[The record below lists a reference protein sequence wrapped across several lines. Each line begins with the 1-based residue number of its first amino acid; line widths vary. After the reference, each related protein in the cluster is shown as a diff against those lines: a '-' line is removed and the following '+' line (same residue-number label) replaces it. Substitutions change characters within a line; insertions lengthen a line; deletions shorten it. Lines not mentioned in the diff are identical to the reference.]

1 VGAEQ
6 LRTLKDG
13 RTMGPS
19 ESDRLRLFETARRSW
34 GDEAAATLMDL
45 LPPLDWSQVATKQD
59 LAELRSDLRAEI
71 ADLRGELHREIG
83 SVRAEIAGLRA
94 DLTGEIT
101 GVRAELKSDIADL
114 RSEVHLRFA
123 EHTRTIVLA
132 VVGSNVA
139 LVGLTYAAARFA

>member
-1 VGAEQ
+1 
-6 LRTLKDG
+6 
-13 RTMGPS
+13 MGPS

-45 LPPLDWSQVATKQD
+45 LPPLDWSQIATKQD
-59 LAELRSDLRAEI
+59 LAELRSELRTE
-71 ADLRGELHREIG
+71 
-83 SVRAEIAGLRA
+83 
-94 DLTGEIT
+94 
-101 GVRAELKSDIADL
+101 IADL

-139 LVGLTYAAARFA
+139 LVGLTFVAARFA